1 MGEICFQIFMILRL
15 KSGVCAL
22 AYQSPGH
29 FFGGAW
35 CASEQ
40 SGTHFLASLGPQN
53 LALESNPMYAMSP
66 AEIDTENLARTCLY
80 GRQLPRI
87 LHRPVRGFQAHGWA
101 AASSQQSTLPPNTD
115 PGNPMPMH
123 LLRRF
128 CRARPP
134 VPTDDLEGTR
144 VRGVL
149 RSAGLNEAEP
159 PSPAV
164 PTGASRLFRPDHR
177 DARDAQKA
185 CCIGTSALS
194 P

>member
-1 MGEICFQIFMILRL
+1 
-15 KSGVCAL
+15 
-22 AYQSPGH
+22 
-29 FFGGAW
+29 
-35 CASEQ
+35 
-40 SGTHFLASLGPQN
+40 
-53 LALESNPMYAMSP
+53 MYAMSP

-87 LHRPVRGFQAHGWA
+87 LYRPVRGFRAHGWVA
-101 AASSQQSTLPPNTD
+101 ARSQQSTLPPNTD
-115 PGNPMPMH
+115 PGNPMPIH

-134 VPTDDLEGTR
+134 VPTDDLEETR
-144 VRGVL
+144 MRGVL

-164 PTGASRLFRPDHR
+164 PTWASRLFSPGHR